1 MKILLSIL
9 SVFLLACTSTKTEI
23 PTDILS
29 ETTFTNI
36 LKEVHLAEAAFELN
50 KTKSM
55 ENAKSILANSYQ
67 SIYTKHTIDEA
78 SFNKTLSFYATHPE
92 KLEGIYT
99 TVLEELSKE
108 RTTLNQ

>member
-55 ENAKSILANSYQ
+55 GNAKNSLANSYQ
-67 SIYTKHTIDEA
+67 SIYKKHSIDEA
-78 SFNKTLSFYATHPE
+78 DFSNTLSYYALHPE
-92 KLEGIYT
+92 KLEAIYT